1 MTRPFESDAP
11 TVLAS
16 LVAASE
22 DEIVGVLRR
31 VLRDLARL
39 EQSPMQSGGDAY
51 RFASASRAIH
61 VALVEL
67 SLPQ

>member
-11 TVLAS
+11 TSLAS
-16 LVAASE
+16 LLTASE
-22 DEIVGVLRR
+22 DEIMGVLRR
-31 VLRDLARL
+31 VLCDLARL
-39 EQSPMQSGGDAY
+39 EQSPLRSGDDAH